1 MVYFFLNRKFLF
13 YDYYIEHMKILLI
26 IISFLTL
33 SYGSYTLGFYFAES
47 KNINWKQEKL
57 MRENDTILASQTVR
71 NVDELKQLVAEKSEL
86 SVASEQEE
94 TIEIDVLS
102 SAIDT
107 WEVYNLEVFKREF
120 AIEGNSYFVF
130 RKFVQNDVEKYLIV
144 QDKTYKTSAIVI
156 SNINELSEYGELY
169 ENSEYKKLQD
179 EVYALPAAGDSPLQ
193 NHGVVWKSD
202 SEEVFLTADFCP
214 SRKHG
219 FEKEIFEEFIKQGHK
234 NVWIAITSSWI
245 AGHPNDYRWLIEK
258 NNSLELNIS
267 WINHTKTHNY
277 DHGVWFEHNF
287 ILTPWLDLEDEI
299 LSVEEDLLQEGQI
312 PSVFIRYPG
321 LISDDTTRKDTIYNY
336 WLFPIGAN
344 AWLAKWEHPGPGSVI
359 LIHGNK
365 NEHYGV
371 QLMNTILQKDNFQY
385 WSVENIFK

>member
-1 MVYFFLNRKFLF
+1 
-13 YDYYIEHMKILLI
+13 MKILLI

-33 SYGSYTLGFYFAES
+33 SYGSYALGLYFGDIK
-47 KNINWKQEKL
+47 KNDSRQERL
-57 MRENDTILASQTVR
+57 TRENDAILVSQSVG
-71 NVDELKQLVAEKSEL
+71 NVNELKQLVAEGNKLNVVNEK
-86 SVASEQEE
+86 QE

-107 WEVYNLEVFKREF
+107 WKIHNLEVFKREF
-120 AIEGNSYFVF
+120 SSEGNNYFVF
-130 RKFVQNDVEKYLIV
+130 RKFIQNDVEKYLIV
-144 QDKTYKTSAIVI
+144 EDKTYNTSVIVI
-156 SNINELSEYGELY
+156 SDINELSEYGELY
-169 ENSEYKKLQD
+169 KSSEYKRLQD
-179 EVYALPAAGDSPLQ
+179 EVYTLPGAGDGSLQ
-193 NHGVVWKSD
+193 NHGVVWNPN
-202 SEEVFLTADFCP
+202 SEEVFFTADFCP
-214 SRKHG
+214 SGKHG

-234 NVWIAITSSWI
+234 NVWISITSSWI

-287 ILTPWLDLEDEI
+287 ILTPWLDLEEEI

-312 PSVFIRYPG
+312 PSIFIRYPG
-321 LISDDTTRKDTIYNY
+321 LVSDDTTRKDTIYNY

-344 AWLAKWEHPGPGSVI
+344 AWLAKWEHPEPGSVI

-371 QLMNTILQKDNFQY
+371 QLMNKILQKESFQY
-385 WSVENIFK
+385 WSVENIFN